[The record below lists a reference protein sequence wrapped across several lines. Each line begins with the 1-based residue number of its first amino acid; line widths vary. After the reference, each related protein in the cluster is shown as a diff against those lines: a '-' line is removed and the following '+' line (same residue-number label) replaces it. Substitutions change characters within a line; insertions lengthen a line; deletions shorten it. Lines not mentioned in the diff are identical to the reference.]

1 LQILKAQKVKATFFI
16 VGSSAQRYPQL
27 VRQEATAGHL
37 IANHSWDHPEFEL
50 LSYQQMKQELDKT
63 ANIIKKLVG
72 YRPIFFR
79 PPHGVLTSS
88 VYWTATGLGYKV
100 VLWSDELKER
110 RFKSAYEDARF
121 VSRLAGPGAIVLMH
135 DGLLDHSKGV
145 QALPYLIKFFKARN
159 YKFVRLD
166 ELPLPRL
173 KSQREPLIVNL

>member
-1 LQILKAQKVKATFFI
+1 
-16 VGSSAQRYPQL
+16 
-27 VRQEATAGHL
+27 
-37 IANHSWDHPEFEL
+37 
-50 LSYQQMKQELDKT
+50 MKQELDKT

-121 VSRLAGPGAIVLMH
+121 VSRLASPGAIVLMH

-145 QALPYLIKFFKARN
+145 QALPYLINF
-159 YKFVRLD
+159 
-166 ELPLPRL
+166 L
-173 KSQREPLIVNL
+173 KQETINLCALMSYPCLALRASASH